1 MEGTGILSNFTAIF
15 CRFSMS
21 VYTPLSLEEVQ
32 AFAEPYGL
40 AVIDPI
46 PIQGGLQNTNYYL
59 VDQSQKQYVL
69 TVFEEL
75 DAEGAGELV
84 PVLDCLGQAGVPVAV
99 PLKHSGQAIHSIAD
113 KPAQIAPRLMG
124 EHPEDAS
131 IVQIQAIAQAQAK
144 LHLALQGFPLERD
157 FNRNHQYWSE
167 VAAQLKP
174 QMNADDQA
182 LLAQVFQQFAQITQ
196 QHPDRPTGFIHSDL
210 FRDNTLFEGDQL
222 QGILDFYELNQDEWL
237 FDIAISINDFCTAY
251 PQAHLDQAKADA
263 FLAAYQRI
271 RTLTEDELACLNI
284 FLAMAA
290 CRFWSMRLQV
300 AQKNAEHGRTGDD
313 ILQKNPLEMRMMLQD
328 RLQRI
333 TA

>member
-1 MEGTGILSNFTAIF
+1 
-15 CRFSMS
+15 MS

-40 AVIDPI
+40 AVIDLI
-46 PIQGGLQNTNYYL
+46 PIQGGIQNTNYFL
-59 VDQSQKQYVL
+59 VDQSKKQYVL

-144 LHLALQGFPLERD
+144 LHLALRDFPLERD
-157 FNRNHQYWSE
+157 FNRNHQYWSD

-263 FLAAYQRI
+263 FLAAYQGI

-313 ILQKNPLEMRMMLQD
+313 ILQKDPLQMRMMMQD

>member
-1 MEGTGILSNFTAIF
+1 
-15 CRFSMS
+15 MS

-40 AVIDPI
+40 AVIDLI
-46 PIQGGLQNTNYYL
+46 PIQGGIQNTNYFL
-59 VDQSQKQYVL
+59 VDQSKKQYVL

-131 IVQIQAIAQAQAK
+131 IAQIQAIAQAQAK

-157 FNRNHQYWSE
+157 FNRNHQYWSD
-167 VAAQLKP
+167 VAEQLKP

-263 FLAAYQRI
+263 FLAAYQDI

-313 ILQKNPLEMRMMLQD
+313 ILQKDPLQMRMMMQD

>member
-1 MEGTGILSNFTAIF
+1 
-15 CRFSMS
+15 MS

-40 AVIDPI
+40 AVIDLI
-46 PIQGGLQNTNYYL
+46 PIQGGIQNTNYFL

-84 PVLDCLGQAGVPVAV
+84 PVLDCLGEAGVPVAV

-131 IVQIQAIAQAQAK
+131 IIQIQAIAQAQAK

-157 FNRNHQYWSE
+157 FNRNHQYWSD
-167 VAAQLKP
+167 VAEQLKP
-174 QMNADDQA
+174 QMNTDDQA
-182 LLAQVFQQFAQITQ
+182 LLAQVFQQFAAITQ
-196 QHPDRPTGFIHSDL
+196 QHSDRPTGFIHSDL

-251 PQAHLDQAKADA
+251 PQVHLDQAKADA
-263 FLAAYQRI
+263 FLAAYQSI
-271 RTLTEDELACLNI
+271 RQLTADELACLNI

-300 AQKNAEHGRTGDD
+300 AQKNVEQGRTGDD
-313 ILQKNPLEMRMMLQD
+313 ILQKDPLEMRMMLQD

-333 TA
+333 KA

>member
-1 MEGTGILSNFTAIF
+1 
-15 CRFSMS
+15 MS

-40 AVIDPI
+40 AVIDLI
-46 PIQGGLQNTNYYL
+46 PIQGGIQNTNYFL
-59 VDQSQKQYVL
+59 VDQSQQHYVL

-131 IVQIQAIAQAQAK
+131 IAQIQAIAQAQAK
-144 LHLALQGFPLERD
+144 LHLALRDFPLERD
-157 FNRNHQYWSE
+157 FNRNHQYWSD

-263 FLAAYQRI
+263 FLAAYQGI

-313 ILQKNPLEMRMMLQD
+313 ILQKDPLQMRMMMQD